1 MSENLTH
8 NAVKRKTTFCSHVL
22 VLQSNTHNVFEKR
35 YLAQI

>member
-8 NAVKRKTTFCSHVL
+8 NAVKRKTFCSHVL
-22 VLQSNTHNVFEKR
+22 VLQSNTHNVLEKR